1 MSNYWTNRDEMAF
14 IVYELPAYAQHFRWG
29 VTATLRKYLDSTY
42 ERAVWYPG
50 ADVDLLRKTAQSVID
65 IPPRI
70 KMVDSIRY
78 LVTNGDVTKKVTVG
92 VSIQ

>member
-1 MSNYWTNRDEMAF
+1 MDF
-14 IVYELPAYAQHFRWG
+14 ITFELPTYAVHHGWG
-29 VTATLRKYLDSTY
+29 VHKTLQKYLDSTF

-50 ADVDLLRKTAQSVID
+50 ADVDLLRKTAQAVID

-70 KMVDSIRY
+70 KVVDSIRY
-78 LVTNGDVTKKVTVG
+78 LVTNGDVTRKVTVG